1 MSCNRWHNYIM
12 SNHSFYANVGTAT
25 PHHAWRQLS
34 DADRL
39 ALTKNIVETRMSSLE
54 RILEI
59 VEAKIDGQVIVN
71 LLEPVTA
78 DKRGTLL
85 LDLEALLKES
95 IDPGLVVWLE
105 PLGDRSS
112 LRNLRGIEVKS

>member
-1 MSCNRWHNYIM
+1 MS
-12 SNHSFYANVGTAT
+12 SNLCYANTET
-25 PHHAWRQLS
+25 PTPGRAWCQLS
-34 DADRL
+34 DDERL
-39 ALTKNIVETRMSSLE
+39 ALVNSTVADKMAFLNKTLVA
-54 RILEI
+54 
-59 VEAKIDGQVIVN
+59 VEAKLDGQVIIR
-71 LLEPVTA
+71 LLEPVHA

-85 LDLEALLKES
+85 LDLEAFLKKS